1 MAFGTGTHPTTAL
14 CIRLIEGYLHK
25 GDSVL
30 DVGTGSGILMLA
42 AAKLGAGFVC
52 GLDKNE
58 MAVKIA
64 EMNLRL
70 NRIAPHKFSV
80 KAGDLVSGVEETYD
94 LVVANI
100 LTQVIY
106 NLLEDI
112 EKILND
118 GAIFICSGILDKN
131 EKLVIARMKTIGFDI
146 LDLCIKDQWVAIAG
160 RYKA

>member
-1 MAFGTGTHPTTAL
+1 
-14 CIRLIEGYLHK
+14 
-25 GDSVL
+25 
-30 DVGTGSGILMLA
+30 MLA

-52 GLDKNE
+52 GLDKND

-64 EMNLRL
+64 ETNLRL
-70 NRIAPHKFSV
+70 NGIAPTKFSV
-80 KAGDLVSGVEETYD
+80 RAGDLVAGVDETYD

-118 GAIFICSGILDKN
+118 RAIFICSGILEKN

-146 LDLCIKDQWVAIAG
+146 LDLCIEDQWVAIAG